1 MRTLCP
7 APAGKDPAA
16 LRRWLDERLDDIAQS
31 ASVKPQR
38 AAAPTGWPEVDG
50 ALGGGLRTGALHEWH
65 APGDGSRARDRAW
78 SPPLTLLAHLA
89 VAAAR
94 ATAPDE
100 QPGWIAWIGR
110 RVWPYAPALARLG
123 GAPLVRRSLLVDPE
137 VPGAPGI
144 PGIPGA
150 RLWAID
156 AALRCPALVV
166 VADGAGLALAET
178 RRLQLSAESGAS
190 VGLLARPRWDR
201 ATRSAAAT
209 RWEVNAGVSAEGVQQ
224 WEIVL
229 AACKGARPL
238 GPSTGRWLLERR
250 CDGVIGVV
258 PVLGVR
264 HGEAALAS

>member
-1 MRTLCP
+1 MRTIHP

-16 LRRWLDERLDDIAQS
+16 LRRWLDDRLEDIAQGAS
-31 ASVKPQR
+31 AKPQR
-38 AAAPTGWPEVDG
+38 AAAPTGWPEVDA
-50 ALGGGLRTGALHEWH
+50 ALGGGLRTGVVHEWH
-65 APGDGSRARDRAW
+65 ATGGTVRARDRSW

-89 VAAAR
+89 VSAAR

-123 GAPLVRRSLLVDPE
+123 GASLVRRSLLVDPE
-137 VPGAPGI
+137 VPGAP
-144 PGIPGA
+144 A
-150 RLWAID
+150 TRLWAID

-166 VADGAGLALAET
+166 VADGSGLALAET
-178 RRLQLSAESGAS
+178 RRLQLSAESGGS

-201 ATRSAAAT
+201 ASRSAAAT
-209 RWEVNAGVSAEGVQQ
+209 RWEVNAAVSAEGVQR

-229 AACKGARPL
+229 AACKGARPV
-238 GPSTGRWLLERR
+238 GPNAGRWLLERR
-250 CDGVIGVV
+250 SDGVVGVV
-258 PVLGVR
+258 PVLAVR

>member
-1 MRTLCP
+1 MRTLHP
-7 APAGKDPAA
+7 APAGRDPAA
-16 LRRWLDERLDDIAQS
+16 LRRWLDQRLDGIAQS
-31 ASVKPQR
+31 ASAKPQR
-38 AAAPTGWPEVDG
+38 AAAPTGWPEVD
-50 ALGGGLRTGALHEWH
+50 AVLGGGLRTGALHEWH
-65 APGDGSRARDRAW
+65 APGDASRTRDLAW
-78 SPPLTLLAHLA
+78 SPPLRLLAHLA
-89 VAAAR
+89 VSAAR

-137 VPGAPGI
+137 VPGSSAT
-144 PGIPGA
+144 

-156 AALRCPALVV
+156 AALRSPALVV

-190 VGLLARPRWDR
+190 IGLLARPRWDR

-209 RWEVNAGVSAEGVQQ
+209 RWEVNAGVSDEGVQQ

-238 GPSTGRWLLERR
+238 GAGTGRWLLERR
-250 CDGVIGVV
+250 CDGVVRVV

-264 HGEAALAS
+264 HGETALAS

>member
-16 LRRWLDERLDDIAQS
+16 LRRWLDERLEGIAQS
-31 ASVKPQR
+31 SSAKPQR
-38 AAAPTGWPEVDG
+38 AAAPTGWPDVDA
-50 ALGGGLRTGALHEWH
+50 ALGGGLRTGAVHEWH
-65 APGDGSRARDRAW
+65 APGNASRARDRAW

-89 VAAAR
+89 VSAAR
-94 ATAPDE
+94 ATAPDA

-123 GAPLVRRSLLVDPE
+123 GAALVRRSLLVDPE
-137 VPGAPGI
+137 APGAP
-144 PGIPGA
+144 A
-150 RLWAID
+150 MRLWAMD

-166 VADGAGLALAET
+166 VADGSDLGLAET

-201 ATRSAAAT
+201 AARSAAAT
-209 RWEVNAGVSAEGVQQ
+209 RWEVNAGVSAEGAQR

-229 AACKGARPL
+229 GACKGARPV
-238 GPSTGRWLLERR
+238 GPSAGRWLLERR
-250 CDGVIGVV
+250 CDGVVGVV